1 MVIVNALNCTNLSC
15 VYVIIV
21 TNVHLVGVIL
31 KVMIMMVFSGLVMR
45 VWK

>member
-1 MVIVNALNCTNLSC
+1 MNALNCTNLSC

-21 TNVHLVGVIL
+21 TNVRLVGVTL

-45 VWK
+45 IWK

>member
-15 VYVIIV
+15 GYVIIV
-21 TNVHLVGVIL
+21 TNVHLVGVTL

-45 VWK
+45 IWK